1 MTAWRTHLSCVVVDA
16 ESGIFKILMRQE
28 DLLGFERRFVTKRM
42 PGWRCSAGAT
52 GWTTI

>member
-28 DLLGFERRFVTKRM
+28 DLLGLGKEQLGLTK
-42 PGWRCSAGAT
+42 AKD
-52 GWTTI
+52 